1 MDFIRQLSFRQNIE
15 THDKKKLRPIRIYFC
30 PNLAT
35 AQRALW
41 FFAKKWQERAFKLT
55 ISGQLTY
62 ALQLVKQSY
71 ELAK

>member
-1 MDFIRQLSFRQNIE
+1 MV
-15 THDKKKLRPIRIYFC
+15 FC
-30 PNLAT
+30 
-35 AQRALW
+35 
-41 FFAKKWQERAFKLT
+41 KKWQERAFKLT